1 MSLVTQALLIAAQ
14 KVLTGS
20 TWAET
25 NVLKQPIDP
34 ISEVLRV
41 AEGASVPVIA
51 VYVETA
57 DFDIEGRR
65 TQGKSAKIDLKV
77 FVYISPGVVKLPE
90 EAGYE
95 FTLDGTVAGLTL
107 DMMGRQIDAALHTST
122 SPWVEIFRK
131 MVPKFTQRMEQF
143 ALIELEHG
151 VRIPCLEIL
160 YKLESIPDPDF
171 GTPIAGMAAWS
182 MFDAQLRVEG
192 SETTKLADLFKEMIE
207 RPEGLSPYQDIINN
221 FGLTAG
227 DFASTGLGPLPA
239 AVDPDTGAVPVL
251 EEITVEVTGTGTDPL
266 S

>member
-14 KVLTGS
+14 NVLVGS
-20 TWAET
+20 TWAQE
-25 NVLKQPIDP
+25 NVLKQPVDP

-41 AEGASVPVIA
+41 TEGNSVPVIA

-57 DFDIEGRR
+57 DFEIEGRR

-77 FVYISPGVVKLPE
+77 FVYISPGVVKLPDD
-90 EAGYE
+90 AGYE

-107 DMMGRQIDAALHTST
+107 DMMGRQVDAALHTSK
-122 SPWVEIFRK
+122 SPWIEILRK

-160 YKLESIPDPDF
+160 YKLESIPDPEF
-171 GTPIAGMAAWS
+171 GVPITGMAAWS
-182 MFDAQLRVEG
+182 MFDAQLRLEG
-192 SETTKLADLFKEMIE
+192 PEQTKLADLFKEMIE
-207 RPEGLSPYQDIINN
+207 KPDGLQPYQVVINN

-227 DFASTGLGPLPA
+227 DFASTGLSPVPGS
-239 AVDPDTGAVPVL
+239 VDPDTGAIPVL
-251 EEITVEVTGTGTDPL
+251 EEITVEVTGTGTDPI
-266 S
+266 